1 MKAITFYIISL
12 TLIGCSSKVKDKS
25 ETIDSLGQPS
35 IVMKNFEQYT
45 LSDTITADLDGDSI
59 SDQAY
64 FRISSSKKTIIVK
77 NGKTNKETR
86 IGLDK
91 SFKDMGSNFNWVDK
105 WGTISDNEVYEN
117 VIRNGEVIGG
127 KKVKLT
133 NKSLFVGKDDAG
145 GGIITF
151 KDGKFIWIHQAD

>member
-1 MKAITFYIISL
+1 MKAISFYIISL
-12 TLIGCSSKVKDKS
+12 TLIGCSSNVKNKS
-25 ETIDSLGQPS
+25 EATDSLEQPTM
-35 IVMKNFEQYT
+35 VMKNIEQFT
-45 LSDTITADLDGDSI
+45 ARDTITADLDGDSI
-59 SDQAY
+59 LDQAY
-64 FRISSSKKTIIVK
+64 FKNYPDKKIIVVK
-77 NGKTNKETR
+77 NGKTNKETW

-91 SFKDMGSNFNWVDK
+91 SFLDIGSNFNWVDH

-117 VIRNGEVIGG
+117 VIKDGEIIGG

>member
-1 MKAITFYIISL
+1 MKVITCYIISL
-12 TLIGCSSKVKDKS
+12 TLIGCASNVKDKS

-35 IVMKNFEQYT
+35 MVMKNFEQFT
-45 LSDTITADLDGDSI
+45 LRDTITADLDGDSI
-59 SDQAY
+59 PDEAY
-64 FRISSSKKTIIVK
+64 FKNYLNKKIVIVK
-77 NGKTNKETR
+77 NGKTNKETW

-91 SFKDMGSNFNWVDK
+91 SFKNIGINFNWVDN

-117 VIRNGEVIGG
+117 VIRDGEIIGG

-151 KDGKFIWIHQAD
+151 KDGKFMWIHRAD

>member
-12 TLIGCSSKVKDKS
+12 TLIGCSSNVKNKS
-25 ETIDSLGQPS
+25 ETTDSLEQPS
-35 IVMKNFEQYT
+35 MVMKNFEQFT
-45 LSDTITADLDGDSI
+45 LKDTITADLDGDSI
-59 SDQAY
+59 PEKAY
-64 FRISSSKKTIIVK
+64 FKNYPDKKIVIVK
-77 NGKTNKETR
+77 NGKTNKETS

-91 SFKDMGSNFNWVDK
+91 SFKDIGSNFNWVDN

-117 VIRNGEVIGG
+117 VVRDGEIIGG

-151 KDGKFIWIHQAD
+151 KDGKFIWIHQAE